1 MITKDELDQ
10 VEESAYRIKSLVRTM
25 IYLNKEIYD
34 EYTIECNCAILDYL
48 LPEIEKIT
56 DMF

>member
-10 VEESAYRIKSLVRTM
+10 IEDAAYKILCLVRTLVC
-25 IYLNKEIYD
+25 LNEDTGDIH
-34 EYTIECNCAILDYL
+34 TIDCNRTLMAYL